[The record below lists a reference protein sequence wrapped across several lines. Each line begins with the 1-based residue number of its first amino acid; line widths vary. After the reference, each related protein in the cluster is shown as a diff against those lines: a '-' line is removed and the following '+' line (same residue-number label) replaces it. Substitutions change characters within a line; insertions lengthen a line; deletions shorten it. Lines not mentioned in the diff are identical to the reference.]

1 MFKIDLILKK
11 KYLLVTI
18 LILFGVIVYFLL
30 GFLFHAISGKQDLL
44 VGEGK
49 LKVDSDE
56 FIGLMLKIPG
66 AEKNGHWE
74 LNVARLESKGD
85 LGSMK
90 EINGDYLL
98 DKKPIYHISAESGT
112 IQWKT
117 RVLQINGQVNFKT
130 NDGKLLRAEEVS
142 WDPNI
147 RRILAVNKVVLES
160 PGLTVTTDKFDGDFN
175 LDQVEMSGMTKAFYR
190 R

>member
-1 MFKIDLILKK
+1 MFKINLILKK
-11 KYLLVTI
+11 KWLFVAI
-18 LILFGVIVYFLL
+18 LFLL
-30 GFLFHAISGKQDLL
+30 GVITYFSLGSLFRAISGKQDVL

-49 LKVDSDE
+49 LKADSDE

-85 LGSMK
+85 LGLMK
-90 EINGDYLL
+90 EINGNYLL
-98 DKKPIYHISAESGT
+98 DKKPIYHVSAESGI

-117 RVLQINGQVNFKT
+117 RVLQINGQVSFKT

-142 WDPNI
+142 WDPNT
-147 RRILAVNKVVLES
+147 RRIQAVNKVILES
-160 PGLTVTTDKFDGDFN
+160 PGLTVSTDKIDGD
-175 LDQVEMSGMTKAFYR
+175 LKLEQVEMSGMTKAFYR